1 MWPLTASEE
10 ENCHREFSVGDTV
23 ALRDNIHEAE
33 GAVCS
38 TYPHGIGTVL
48 PGHVLSDGAQGVVIE
63 VSYDSSDE
71 EPYQV
76 QGEDGKTY
84 WYEAAHLVAGASDDG
99 PHASLATADDG
110 LHPAAVPVMDR

>member
-1 MWPLTASEE
+1 MRPLTASEE
-10 ENCHREFSVGDTV
+10 ENWGHREFSVGDTV

-71 EPYQV
+71 EPYKV
-76 QGEDGKTY
+76 QGD
-84 WYEAAHLVAGASDDG
+84 AIHVCFGANRS
-99 PHASLATADDG
+99 PQA
-110 LHPAAVPVMDR
+110 PVPVRPARTAVN